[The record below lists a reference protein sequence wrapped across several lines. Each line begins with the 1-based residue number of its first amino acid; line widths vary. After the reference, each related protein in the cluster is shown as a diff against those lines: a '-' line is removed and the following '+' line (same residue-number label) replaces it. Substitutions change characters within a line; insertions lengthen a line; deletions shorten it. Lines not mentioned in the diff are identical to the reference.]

1 MLRVQLPCGWI
12 SPQESKEP
20 RLELMMGLAAELAA
34 KKLTLKAVVDPV
46 LVILNALGF
55 PVKVACVESLTERA
69 SVFEG
74 RLVDRVVFG
83 MVGVDE
89 GSVLGL

>member
-1 MLRVQLPCGWI
+1 M
-12 SPQESKEP
+12 SPQEFNEP
-20 RLELMMGLAAELAA
+20 RLEIIWGLAVELAA
-34 KKLTLKAVVDPV
+34 KKLTLKAVIDPV

-55 PVKVACVESLTERA
+55 PVKVACVELLTERA

-74 RLVDRVVFG
+74 RLVDRVVCG
-83 MVGVDE
+83 MVGVDV

>member
-1 MLRVQLPCGWI
+1 
-12 SPQESKEP
+12 
-20 RLELMMGLAAELAA
+20 MMGLAVELAA
-34 KKLTLKAVVDPV
+34 KKLTLKAVAGPV
-46 LVILNALGF
+46 FLILKALGF
-55 PVKVACVESLTERA
+55 PVKAACVESLTESA

-83 MVGVDE
+83 MVGVDV